1 VKPATEDPAGSA
13 LAACYPALA
22 AMPPPLAQALAALP
36 AASIAQGSVLFDE
49 GAPCR
54 GFPLLLEGTI
64 RVSKTGEN
72 GREIVLYRVQPGES
86 CVITSGC
93 LLGDVDYAA
102 HGVAETPLRLVAVP
116 RPLFERLVAEAPA
129 FRQYVFGLF
138 SGRLAEL
145 MRRIEEVA
153 FRRLDVRLAET
164 LLQRTDHGRAPLR
177 ATHQQLAEELGS
189 VREIVT
195 RLLNQFASE
204 GLVTLGRER
213 IEVRDAAGLAAR
225 SV

>member
-1 VKPATEDPAGSA
+1 MPDTESRTNVAGH
-13 LAACYPALA
+13 YPALA
-22 AMPPPLAQALAALP
+22 ALPPGLGDAIAALP
-36 AASIAQGSVLFDE
+36 VASVAQGSVLFDE
-49 GAPCR
+49 GSPCR

-64 RVSKTGEN
+64 RVSKSGEN

-93 LLGDVDYAA
+93 LLGAVDYAA
-102 HGVAETPLRLVAVP
+102 HGVAETALRLVALP
-116 RPLFERLVAEAPA
+116 RPLFERLVAEVPA
-129 FRQYVFGLF
+129 FRRYVFGLF

-153 FRRLDVRLAET
+153 FRRLDVRLAEL
-164 LLQRTDHGRAPLR
+164 LLQRTSRGARPLR

-195 RLLNQFASE
+195 RLLNQFAAE